1 MDVTVRDV
9 PDHKRYEAHL
19 GDDLAGFIDYEP
31 GRQLASAAWP
41 RHGAGST
48 DDDSSHGTV
57 RVLVHTEVLDAFGG
71 KGIGSALARY
81 ALDDLRERDIKARVL
96 CPFIKSWIER
106 HPAYQDQG

>member
-9 PDHKRYEAHL
+9 PDRNRYEAHL
-19 GDDLAGFIDYEP
+19 GDDLAGFIDYE
-31 GRQLASAAWP
+31 
-41 RHGAGST
+41 HAG
-48 DDDSSHGTV
+48 HGTV
-57 RVLVHTEVLDAFGG
+57 RVLVHTEVLDAFEG
-71 KGIGSALARY
+71 KGIGGALARY